1 MHVSLQL
8 RSHLTFE
15 DCLLLE
21 ALLRISVR
29 PGPNLQFFP
38 CPAAPTKEQPSENDR
53 SSRGLI
59 QAENNSGK
67 CGRLVALEV
76 LQTKRE

>member
-8 RSHLTFE
+8 RSRLTFE
-15 DCLLLE
+15 DLLLE
-21 ALLRISVR
+21 TLLSISVH
-29 PGPNLQFFP
+29 PGPNLQVLP
-38 CPAAPTKEQPSENDR
+38 SPAARTATKEQPSENDR

-59 QAENNSGK
+59 QAENSGK

-76 LQTKRE
+76 LQTERE